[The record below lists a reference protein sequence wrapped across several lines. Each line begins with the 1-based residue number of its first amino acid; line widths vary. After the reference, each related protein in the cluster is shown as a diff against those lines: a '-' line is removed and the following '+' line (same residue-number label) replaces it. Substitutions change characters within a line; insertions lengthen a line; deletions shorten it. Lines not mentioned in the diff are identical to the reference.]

1 MASITIRNLD
11 APTKARLRVRA
22 AHRQRSM
29 EEEARNILRAALAE
43 DEPAASDLG
52 AVIGARF
59 RPLGGVDLVLP
70 ARDPMRE
77 PPAAGGMPT
86 LATRA
91 KARKAAG
98 R

>member
-43 DEPAASDLG
+43 DEPAPSDLG

-59 RPLGGVDLVLP
+59 RPFGGVNLALP
-70 ARDPMRE
+70 TRDPMRE
-77 PPAAGGMPT
+77 PPGAIDAPAKSKRSPAA
-86 LATRA
+86 RV
-91 KARKAAG
+91 ARK
-98 R
+98 